1 VVNPADDLELEQQA
15 DYRVF
20 TLAGD
25 HCELGRQLALLEADQ
40 GPTSISPEEAAERR
54 ETAASILSDHDA
66 PMCGHTDGMA
76 PLWSVI
82 ADLANHRL
90 AYTRGAPCR
99 NEYQDMPWPGT
110 VRDVPAT
117 TRE

>member
-1 VVNPADDLELEQQA
+1 VVNPADDLEPERQA
-15 DYRVF
+15 DYRLF
-20 TLAGD
+20 TLAGN
-25 HCELGRQLALLEADQ
+25 HYELGRQLALLETDHD
-40 GPTSISPEEAAERR
+40 PTSISPQEAAERW
-54 ETAASILSDHDA
+54 ETGACMLLDHDA
-66 PMCGHTDGMA
+66 PMCGHTDGVA
-76 PLWSVI
+76 TLWSMI

-90 AYTRGAPCR
+90 AYSLGAPCR